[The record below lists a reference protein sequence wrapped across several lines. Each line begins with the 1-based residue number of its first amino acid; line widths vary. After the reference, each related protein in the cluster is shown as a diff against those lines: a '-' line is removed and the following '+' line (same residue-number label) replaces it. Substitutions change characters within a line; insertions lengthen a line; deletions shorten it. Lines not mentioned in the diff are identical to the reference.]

1 MRTFTVAIEVAAGP
15 DRPGERIDALAG
27 TGRLNSFVP
36 AAMLRRLGVEPT
48 DRRTFIYPDGE
59 RMERDI
65 GWPVVRV
72 EGSEQAHP
80 SLVVF
85 GDDDSEPLLGN
96 LTLTLCGLEVDPERD
111 ELVPL
116 TAYLPGIR
124 VEAAA

>member
-1 MRTFTVAIEVAAGP
+1 MGTLNVTIEVAAGP
-15 DRPGERIDALAG
+15 DSPGERIRTLAG
-27 TGRLNSFVP
+27 TGQMYSSVP
-36 AAMLRRLGVEPT
+36 AAILRRLGVEPT
-48 DRRTFIYPDGE
+48 GRRTFVYPDGE
-59 RMERDI
+59 RVERDI

-72 EGSEQAHP
+72 EDAERAHP

-85 GDDDSEPLLGN
+85 GDDDSEPLLGT
-96 LTLTLCGLEVDPERD
+96 LTLTMCGLEVDPERD